1 VSVTFHGFP
10 RRVAAG
16 IASNDVVPNGGCWV
30 VHFGEKMVGMLEMAR
45 GYVEGEKLGDDEVLL
60 REAVEKYLGV
70 NLKEGAYAVAVLQ

>member
-1 VSVTFHGFP
+1 
-10 RRVAAG
+10 
-16 IASNDVVPNGGCWV
+16 
-30 VHFGEKMVGMLEMAR
+30 MVGMLEMAR